1 MRVYLDSCVLT
12 RPLDLPLNQE
22 IMEEAQVVKKI
33 IEAIFAGDLIL
44 VDSESLSIESLRIPE
59 EEKKEFILS
68 IRSWA
73 KIYVVIDEK
82 VDRRAKL
89 FVKNYCLG
97 SMDAIHLACA
107 EKASATFLTVDKRLL
122 KKAKRIN
129 LQIDVMNPIDF
140 WRCYGGKRINSGG

>member
-1 MRVYLDSCVLT
+1 VLT

-22 IMEEAQVVKKI
+22 IVEEAQVVKKI

-73 KIYVVIDEK
+73 KIYS
-82 VDRRAKL
+82 RAKL